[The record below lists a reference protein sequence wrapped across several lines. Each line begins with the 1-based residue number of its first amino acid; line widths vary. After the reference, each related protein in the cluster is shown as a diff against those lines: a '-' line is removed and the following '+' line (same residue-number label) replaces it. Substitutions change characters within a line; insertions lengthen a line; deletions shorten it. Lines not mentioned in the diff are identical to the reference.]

1 MLSDRDS
8 ERGRS
13 KVAIVTRGTFS
24 EALRPLVRQAGLE
37 LQPVVSPR
45 ELSGEPVGVIVPLDS
60 SPEVWAE
67 LQEDPAYGAIPL
79 LGLAQGANELSFAET
94 FARGGEDLL
103 ALGAPEDALAKL
115 RAIPVPAQ
123 RPEPS
128 GHRVLVVSED
138 AGWRASAARRL
149 RGAGIEAIF
158 AATEAELGASAGGVA
173 LAVIDGRR
181 QPEQAVAMARALR
194 GVVSVPTLVS
204 VPQSDLRATSEALRG
219 IENAAVHDAF
229 GLADALLFL
238 VNEALA
244 GSIQER
250 RRSPRMLFGTSVWLR
265 AAGGEQD
272 HLGYSYTISE
282 GGLFV
287 RSMAP
292 LAVGTGVWVEVS
304 PPRTGRRVRL
314 AATVVWARGFGPRS
328 RAISP
333 PGMGLRIDGG
343 LPGEWELFQQG
354 CRALLG

>member
-13 KVAIVTRGTFS
+13 KVAIMTRGIFS
-24 EALRPLVRQAGLE
+24 EVLRPLVRQAGLE

-138 AGWRASAARRL
+138 AGWRAGVARRL

-158 AATEAELGASAGGVA
+158 AATEAELRASAGGVA

-181 QPEQAVAMARALR
+181 QPERAVAMAR
-194 GVVSVPTLVS
+194 
-204 VPQSDLRATSEALRG
+204 
-219 IENAAVHDAF
+219 
-229 GLADALLFL
+229 
-238 VNEALA
+238 
-244 GSIQER
+244 
-250 RRSPRMLFGTSVWLR
+250 VW
-265 AAGGEQD
+265 
-272 HLGYSYTISE
+272 
-282 GGLFV
+282 
-287 RSMAP
+287 
-292 LAVGTGVWVEVS
+292 
-304 PPRTGRRVRL
+304 L